1 MFTEKII
8 TDKIEKACIATL
20 RKAIEFKDENLLSD
34 AKAKMKANYPEKAAA
49 FARDADVK
57 YSAATQ
63 DSKGYLK
70 AMKTRQKQ
78 VGNNA
83 ARLNDLCIE
92 MMRAFPTDLKVS
104 KQAEKWAAM
113 AVKFGGL
120 PEYYLTQAELQKRLG
135 NKDKARK
142 TAEEGRKAIGE
153 KDTMN
158 MAQKFEYFLQNM

>member
-1 MFTEKII
+1 
-8 TDKIEKACIATL
+8 
-20 RKAIEFKDENLLSD
+20 
-34 AKAKMKANYPEKAAA
+34 
-49 FARDADVK
+49 
-57 YSAATQ
+57 
-63 DSKGYLK
+63 
-70 AMKTRQKQ
+70 
-78 VGNNA
+78 
-83 ARLNDLCIE
+83 
-92 MMRAFPTDLKVS
+92 
-104 KQAEKWAAM
+104 M